1 MANFCGRCGTPVVA
15 EQKFCPKCGSPLT
28 AGVAP
33 TESAGKRPAAAGNRT
48 AMAMAI
54 VVLVLIAGGI
64 ATFVF
69 THRSP
74 SAQHGAPQHAAPTP
88 VDLSTLPGSKFEVTY
103 QPETVVIDPATTQKS
118 FEGVSADGAVLVFNT
133 SVPAIRGLKAGS
145 VLLLQGLALKKVVAV
160 ETAGDSL
167 IVATVPATLT
177 DAIQDGHIQFDAP
190 ITFDGSG
197 SSASL
202 TAPPALAVPGWKD
215 FSGGIALAPAWAFA
229 PPPMPVALVA
239 APSPE
244 SGSEGDWK
252 FTSKATKE
260 AGQLNLDVDI
270 KGALEGMTVDV
281 TGKGHVQSFGLI
293 TDIQISHG
301 VIEEFKYVAKNLQG
315 DVDIDF
321 VAKKSGDG
329 MIKGLEMKLPLPFHV
344 PLPIGGVPFVLSIS
358 EAVIVKPALS
368 AKNQIAEGHFNIKFS
383 GGQGFNMTG
392 PGMAAEGQ
400 PEGENA
406 ITKSSS
412 VGVAPF
418 AYILV
423 FAMPRIELSLGLE
436 KAIGFD
442 KLVEAIPPAIADRV
456 TKLLAKTKIGA
467 QIVDVAEKTLKSEAA
482 AYVETV
488 IAISHLDSGP
498 LVLIPCKKTTLEVQG
513 KVGYDAKALGKTAE
527 GSKELELGSKKVTQQ
542 TPENIRCGE

>member
-15 EQKFCPKCGSPLT
+15 EQKFCPTCGSPLT

-33 TESAGKRPAAAGNRT
+33 TESAVKRPAAAGNRT
-48 AMAMAI
+48 AIAMAI

-64 ATFVF
+64 ATFVVM
-69 THRSP
+69 HRSP
-74 SAQHGAPQHAAPTP
+74 SPQHATPTHAAPTP

-118 FEGVSADGAVLVFNT
+118 FEGVSADGAVFVFNT

-190 ITFDGSG
+190 ITFDDSG

-202 TAPPALAVPGWKD
+202 GAPPASVVPGWKN
-215 FSGGIALAPAWAFA
+215 FSAGIALAPAWAFA

-239 APSPE
+239 APSPKE
-244 SGSEGDWK
+244 GAEGDWK

-260 AGQLNLDVDI
+260 AGQLNLDVDV
-270 KGALEGMTVDV
+270 KGALEGMTVDL
-281 TGKGHVQSFGLI
+281 TAKGHVQSFGLI

-301 VIEEFKYVAKNLQG
+301 VIEQFKYVAKNLRG
-315 DVDIDF
+315 DVDVDF

-329 MIKGLEMKLPLPFHV
+329 MIKGLEIKLPTPFQA
-344 PLPIGGVPFVLSIS
+344 PLPIGGIPFVLSIG
-358 EAVIVKPALS
+358 EALILKPALS
-368 AKNQIAEGHFNIKFS
+368 AKNEIAQGHFNLKYG
-383 GGQGFNMTG
+383 GGQGFSMSG
-392 PGMAAEGQ
+392 PGMAGEGQ
-400 PEGENA
+400 PGGEGQ
-406 ITKSSS
+406 ITNSSS
-412 VGVAPF
+412 LAIAPF
-418 AYILV
+418 AYIIA
-423 FAMPRIELSLGLE
+423 FAMPRVELTLGLE
-436 KAIGFD
+436 KATGFETLA
-442 KLVEAIPPAIADRV
+442 KAIPSGIADRAAE
-456 TKLLAKTKIGA
+456 LLSKTTIGS
-467 QIVDVAEKTLKSEAA
+467 QIAGAIKKTIKSEAA
-482 AYVETV
+482 AYVEMV
-488 IAISHLDSGP
+488 MVVSHLDSGP
-498 LVLIPCKKTTLEVQG
+498 LVLLPCKKTTLEVHS
-513 KVGYDAKALGKTAE
+513 KVGYDVSALGKTTE
-527 GSKELELGSKKVTQQ
+527 GSKEVEMGSKQVIQQ